1 MFHLP
6 LPRYWVIPILSL
18 LGVLYFGFHAIH
30 GNYGI
35 RRMHQLRQEIAAA
48 EKIMAETHHEKVLL
62 QTKVKA
68 LSPSSLDMDQLE
80 ESAMRVLNMGAPENA
95 VLFDETF

>member
-6 LPRYWVIPILSL
+6 LPRYWIIPILSF
-18 LGVLYFGFHAIH
+18 LGLLYFGFHAIH

-35 RRMHQLRQEIAAA
+35 RRMHQLHQEISAAQEIMA
-48 EKIMAETHHEKVLL
+48 QTHREKILL

-68 LSPSSLDMDQLE
+68 LSPTSLDMDQLE
-80 ESAMRVLNMGAPENA
+80 ESAMRVLNMTDPQNSII
-95 VLFDETF
+95 FD